1 MPAQL
6 LRSVSLKKKHYDCS
20 HSYKVFLAFVYC
32 GDSLEEPAPGTIV
45 CRHFEGCSNTL
56 RYCIFTSEYIQ
67 LSTSR
72 LGIATIRISTL
83 DHDRAS
89 LKLQVKLKRRQM
101 LECFIEL
108 FGLIIYIA
116 NAIADAIRTSRF
128 IYINIFPYAIS
139 EYHRGGLI
147 WRRFFRG
154 KRSRHNVLVLKI
166 GRCHVPGCIY
176 RSTSVQWTL
185 FIHTNFANWRTKEWQ
200 IDRTSLSTEQ
210 TTKDAEDATAE
221 LQLQPSTI
229 YLKSLLVN
237 YILYICL
244 SRWTTHDVLWFI
256 PYLVSS
262 KQTKFA
268 YVALEQQTCYS
279 SRAAACLCDSWAIPC
294 RGMMMIMWRRLSQ
307 RD

>member
-1 MPAQL
+1 
-6 LRSVSLKKKHYDCS
+6 
-20 HSYKVFLAFVYC
+20 
-32 GDSLEEPAPGTIV
+32 
-45 CRHFEGCSNTL
+45 
-56 RYCIFTSEYIQ
+56 
-67 LSTSR
+67 
-72 LGIATIRISTL
+72 
-83 DHDRAS
+83 
-89 LKLQVKLKRRQM
+89 M

-185 FIHTNFANWRTKEWQ
+185 FIHTNFANWRTKEQQ
-200 IDRTSLSTEQ
+200 IDRSSLSTEQ

-221 LQLQPSTI
+221 QQLQPSMI

-237 YILYICL
+237 YILYTYMLIKLDNPWRAVVHPLSGFLETDEICVRCSWATNMLFL
-244 SRWTTHDVLWFI
+244 SSGSV
-256 PYLVSS
+256 
-262 KQTKFA
+262 
-268 YVALEQQTCYS
+268 
-279 SRAAACLCDSWAIPC
+279 CDSWAIPC